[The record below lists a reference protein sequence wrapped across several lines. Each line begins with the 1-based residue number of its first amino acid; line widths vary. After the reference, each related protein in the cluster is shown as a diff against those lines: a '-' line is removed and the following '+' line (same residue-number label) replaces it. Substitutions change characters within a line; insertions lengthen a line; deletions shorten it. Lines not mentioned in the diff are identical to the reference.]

1 MNHGLVCPIVSD
13 PCGSQNRSAT
23 LQKAVCAGLG
33 AEEECEEGLSS
44 ARLMSG
50 QVPVYMEGLDS
61 SMLPAAAAQGSQDS
75 RTSKPSMDEG
85 YGTKKV
91 QSCTK
96 ALGPFGGPLSSGPQG
111 RHSC

>member
-85 YGTKKV
+85 YGTKKGPELYESTRPIRRTSE
-91 QSCTK
+91 QWPPGK
-96 ALGPFGGPLSSGPQG
+96 A
-111 RHSC
+111 